1 MSHFV
6 KLTDPD
12 RWPNL
17 ALVADA
23 FYADDDS
30 GDLILVT
37 TAVEAARTV
46 AGAGKGMVTDGWHV
60 RVPAIGAVAV
70 AAELDRL
77 AAIAARP

>member
-1 MSHFV
+1 VTHFL

-23 FYADDDS
+23 FYADDGS

-37 TAVEAARTV
+37 TAVEAARAI
-46 AGAGKGMVTDGWHV
+46 AGFGKGMVTDGWHV
-60 RVPAIGAVAV
+60 RVPAAAAVAV

-77 AAIAARP
+77 AAIAAGP